1 MLVNN
6 LLRNDY
12 IIIYIIYQKVNYIHD
27 GTETRKDFAIFELE
41 LRVDE
46 SRFAL
51 PIYLQGRHRFALHF
65 NITPVNDPPVLFVNK
80 QKTFQMAQVS
90 IVIKILFQS

>member
-1 MLVNN
+1 MKYV
-6 LLRNDY
+6 
-12 IIIYIIYQKVNYIHD
+12 HD
-27 GTETRKDFAIFELE
+27 GTETRSDFAIFELE

-65 NITPVNDPPVLFVNK
+65 NITPVNDPPVLIVNK
-80 QKTFQMAQVS
+80 EKIFQMAQVN
-90 IVIKILFQS
+90 II